1 MPETLHGA
9 YALKRRKMHDDA
21 QLEAMQ
27 EAFALG
33 LLDVNASPLPLFAGD
48 SDRVAD
54 RFALYRGNL
63 VANWSK
69 ALGSAYPMLQA
80 IVGAELFRSLARAY
94 GCLHPSIDGDL
105 NRFGEKL
112 PRFLEEFEAL
122 CNLTEWPCLAD
133 LARLEWAVHR
143 AFYASDDGR
152 LTATDL
158 SALDA
163 AALDLLR
170 VKLHPTC
177 TLLRADWALMEL
189 WEAHQK
195 GGAMPACAREAC
207 MLRVCRPRWKVEVRA
222 LAAGEYAALE
232 ALEDGRP
239 LGEALEFASETA
251 ADFDAGAAL
260 TAWLTDGVLALRDT
274 R

>member
-1 MPETLHGA
+1 
-9 YALKRRKMHDDA
+9 MHDDT
-21 QLEAMQ
+21 QLEALQ
-27 EAFALG
+27 QAFASG
-33 LLDVNASPLPLFAGD
+33 LLDVDASPLPLFAGE
-48 SDRVAD
+48 SQRVAD

-80 IVGAELFRSLARAY
+80 IAGPESLRTLARAY
-94 GCLHPSIDGDL
+94 GCLHPSADGDL
-105 NRFGEKL
+105 NRFGEEL
-112 PRFLEEFEAL
+112 PRFLEEFEARCKL
-122 CNLTEWPCLAD
+122 KEWPHLAD

-143 AFYASDDGR
+143 AFYACDEGR
-152 LTATDL
+152 LTAADL

-163 AALDLLR
+163 AALDLLC
-170 VKLHPTC
+170 VALHPTC
-177 TLLRADWALMEL
+177 TLLRSDWALIES
-189 WEAHQK
+189 WEAHQQ
-195 GGAMPACAREAC
+195 GRAMPACAREAC

-222 LAAGEYAALE
+222 IAVGEYAALE
-232 ALEDGRP
+232 ALAGGRP